1 MRSRVHDFKDKLGT
15 VEAKVKLVEDIATE
29 KELCRRNGYY
39 ADIAKLE
46 ASDGDMS
53 AIDRNSAEG
62 TVITS
67 NQVLSE
73 RSQTKMDG
81 QPIRHDSDV
90 GARVYHSGNTRAQ
103 VWVVRRLD
111 SDSQNGRWWGV
122 SQVIRQAQSMSH
134 FHHLLKRSSDS
145 VNGQS
150 SRQNFLNVNG
160 HFSESS
166 EHPLNQGSF
175 IFVNI
180 HDFPLIDGYPFAF
193 VALSQKLGVHSPKGS
208 PVLFPLLVSGSQ
220 VGRFFENLFANVHAI
235 ITASNYSVRQSSK
248 NCERLG
254 AREHE
259 NLELSN
265 ACTLTRMHADT
276 QFLRGKRVAVIGV
289 GNRMRGD
296 DGVGSVIAE
305 RLQELAKGSLLV
317 IDAETVPENYLGVL
331 LDSKPEV
338 ALFIDAVDFGGEVG
352 EWALVPLSVLGDK
365 VPTTHT
371 VSLKLLGQILESN
384 GTECLL
390 LAIQPKQIGF
400 GAPMSEEVAS
410 AAERIVQMLAQ
421 VFGLAVSRPAE
432 MSGEVHGDE

>member
-46 ASDGDMS
+46 STDGDMS

-67 NQVLSE
+67 NQGLSE

-90 GARVYHSGNTRAQ
+90 GACVYHSGNTRAQ

-180 HDFPLIDGYPFAF
+180 HDFP
-193 VALSQKLGVHSPKGS
+193 
-208 PVLFPLLVSGSQ
+208 
-220 VGRFFENLFANVHAI
+220 
-235 ITASNYSVRQSSK
+235 
-248 NCERLG
+248 
-254 AREHE
+254 
-259 NLELSN
+259 
-265 ACTLTRMHADT
+265 
-276 QFLRGKRVAVIGV
+276 
-289 GNRMRGD
+289 
-296 DGVGSVIAE
+296 
-305 RLQELAKGSLLV
+305 
-317 IDAETVPENYLGVL
+317 
-331 LDSKPEV
+331 
-338 ALFIDAVDFGGEVG
+338 
-352 EWALVPLSVLGDK
+352 
-365 VPTTHT
+365 
-371 VSLKLLGQILESN
+371 
-384 GTECLL
+384 
-390 LAIQPKQIGF
+390 
-400 GAPMSEEVAS
+400 
-410 AAERIVQMLAQ
+410 
-421 VFGLAVSRPAE
+421 
-432 MSGEVHGDE
+432 